1 MKVLVISPHP
11 DDETLGAGGTILKHI
26 DKGSEVYWCYFTLYF
41 PNSSEEYKKER
52 KKMVEDITH
61 TYSFKDKFF
70 LGFSSGELD
79 KVGIR
84 VLIEKLSDIIQRVKP
99 QIIYSTGYTDVNSDH
114 DYVYRTLMIAA
125 KPSYAPFVKRVLL
138 YEVPSST
145 NWSFPEINKAFLPN
159 VFVDVS
165 DYINRKIEIM
175 RLFKKELKKYPHSRS
190 EETIRAL
197 AKYRGS
203 SVNLE
208 YAEAFMLVREIK
220 K

>member
-11 DDETLGAGGTILKHI
+11 DDETLGGGGTILKYI
-26 DKGSEVYWCYFTLYF
+26 DKGAEVHWCYFTLYF
-41 PNSSEEYKKER
+41 SDSSKEYKNER
-52 KKMVEDITH
+52 KKIVEDITH
-61 TYSFKDKFF
+61 AYGFKDKFF
-70 LGFSSGELD
+70 LGFPAGELD

-84 VLIEKLSDIIQRVKP
+84 VLIEKLSDVIQRVKP
-99 QIIYSTGYTDVNSDH
+99 EVIYSTGYTDVNSDH
-114 DYVYRTLMIAA
+114 DYVYRTLMIAT
-125 KPSYAPFVKRVLL
+125 KPSYTSFVKRILL

-145 NWSFPEINKAFLPN
+145 NWSFPKMNKAFLPN

-175 RLFKKELKKYPHSRS
+175 KLFAEEFKKYPHSRS

-203 SVNLE
+203 SVNLD